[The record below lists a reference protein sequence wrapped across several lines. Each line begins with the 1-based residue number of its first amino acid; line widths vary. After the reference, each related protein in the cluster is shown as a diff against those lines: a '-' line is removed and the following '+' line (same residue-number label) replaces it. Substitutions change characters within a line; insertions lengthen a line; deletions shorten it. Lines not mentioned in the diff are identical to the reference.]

1 MNFNIDWG
9 FSLSVV
15 FTGLVVV
22 FVVLL
27 LLVGFCILS
36 GKIFTSLDNKKKSKA
51 ELEIIGGS
59 DGPTAIFLA
68 SKETAPPEAEPEV
81 EEGISD
87 ETVAAISAAISVIM
101 TNEGN
106 NQPFAVKSIK
116 RTKDARPA
124 WKTAGIQENTTV
136 LM

>member
-1 MNFNIDWG
+1 MNLNIEWG

-15 FTGLVVV
+15 ITGLVVV

-27 LLVGFCILS
+27 LLVGFCILT
-36 GKIFTSLDNKKKSKA
+36 GKIFTALDSKKKSKA

-59 DGPTAIFLA
+59 DGPTAIPYT
-68 SKETAPPEAEPEV
+68 SEETAPPEAEPEV
-81 EEGISD
+81 EEGISA
-87 ETVAAISAAISVIM
+87 ETVAAISAAISVILSE
-101 TNEGN
+101 EGN

-116 RTKDARPA
+116 RTREARPA